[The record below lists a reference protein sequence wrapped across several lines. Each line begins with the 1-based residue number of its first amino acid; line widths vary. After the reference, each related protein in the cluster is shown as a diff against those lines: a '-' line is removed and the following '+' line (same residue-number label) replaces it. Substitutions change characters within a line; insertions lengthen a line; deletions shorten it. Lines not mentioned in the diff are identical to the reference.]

1 MSAGQVTEYTSTA
14 SPYLSTAALQQTKAV
29 SMNRRK
35 KRTSAACDYCR
46 DSKAKCDEK
55 TPCRTCE
62 RKTIEC
68 TRRDVPAKKYE
79 AKMLDLQRKIYS
91 AVLDLTEKVNMQQSA
106 QEIPPH
112 LLCSSPRPAQLS
124 TEHPSCSP
132 DQSAHGSPEAS
143 KQLVY
148 KSDTDSDVQGRST
161 SDSTP
166 FTGVLTASP
175 GEVDQEPL
183 ATVYD
188 EAEWES
194 NILWSYIGQ
203 YYDATVYS
211 NGIIPRQQLDR
222 MVHQFLT
229 DRDCWAERSSAD
241 IDVAIVFLVLAVG
254 KLHEKRPSLSI
265 KPGQDTQT
273 QADGFT
279 FFQLGKDML
288 SKCSPVTDIKRARA
302 NALLG
307 LYLYQLGNFPA
318 ALGYLSSASQFAR
331 DSLLLEIEQ
340 LHNTWLKNK
349 LSREDRSILMLHMA
363 CLSLERASQD
373 HSSASIFKLSR
384 MSIAYQEVNDPEQP
398 HLSAIMN
405 LDEKEAAIREPAETL
420 EAIIAQI
427 RQELN
432 NERTRSSSE
441 LDQLQQRLNQVK
453 KLDKLAGSFE

>member
-1 MSAGQVTEYTSTA
+1 MQ
-14 SPYLSTAALQQTKAV
+14 
-29 SMNRRK
+29 
-35 KRTSAACDYCR
+35 
-46 DSKAKCDEK
+46 
-55 TPCRTCE
+55 
-62 RKTIEC
+62 
-68 TRRDVPAKKYE
+68 DVYE

-124 TEHPSCSP
+124 TGHPSCSP
-132 DQSAHGSPEAS
+132 NRSAHGSPEAS
-143 KQLVY
+143 KQLIY

-363 CLSLERASQD
+363 CLSLER
-373 HSSASIFKLSR
+373 
-384 MSIAYQEVNDPEQP
+384 
-398 HLSAIMN
+398 
-405 LDEKEAAIREPAETL
+405 
-420 EAIIAQI
+420 
-427 RQELN
+427 
-432 NERTRSSSE
+432 
-441 LDQLQQRLNQVK
+441 
-453 KLDKLAGSFE
+453 